1 MKKVLSLSLILILLV
16 TACKKDKGDPPVHP
30 PAESMTID
38 FSNFDNQQAKT
49 ATFTK
54 GTENSNWFTAAGIA
68 ATWKIIIGTTLIVP
82 VTAFRTAIDQ
92 TPVFVSE
99 KTWQWTYNATV
110 ASATYHAKLTGV
122 IGGTDVSWKMQI
134 TKDNAYTDF
143 VWFEGTSKID
153 GTGGQWI
160 LYESNAN
167 PVKVLQIDW
176 TKTGN
181 SVGTVKYTYIKT
193 GETFNGSY
201 IEYGL
206 TTNTPYNAYYRI
218 HYYNLNS
225 ANASKFSDFDVEW
238 STTNHNGRLKSSDY
252 LLGTWFCWNEQKI
265 NATCQ

>member
-16 TACKKDKGDPPVHP
+16 TACKKDKGDPPVLP

-122 IGGTDVSWKMQI
+122 IGGTDVTWKMQI
-134 TKDNAYTDF
+134 TKDNAFTDF

-153 GTGGQWI
+153 GTGGQWT